1 MRHAKGVHWAPFVV
15 PYANLAEPFS
25 HHMRADPTFSTLK
38 HITGFSDAE
47 LGLVMGYFERK
58 VFRKRSLVHPA
69 GKVANAVYFVESGC
83 LRLFYTK
90 DGVDRT
96 TYFFTEHMFAGT
108 YDSFISRKPSL
119 IAMEALEDTQV
130 LALSYAALEKLYQVF
145 PKMNEFVRKSI
156 EQRFVVLHD
165 LFTSYLL
172 NSPEERYRDL
182 LKERP
187 DLIQRVPQHHIASF
201 IGVTPVSLSR
211 IRRRIAAH

>member
-1 MRHAKGVHWAPFVV
+1 MRTTP
-15 PYANLAEPFS
+15 S
-25 HHMRADPTFSTLK
+25 FSTLK
-38 HITGFSDAE
+38 YITGFSDTE
-47 LGLVMGYFERK
+47 LDLVLDYFERR
-58 VFRKRSLVHPA
+58 VFKKRSLVQPA
-69 GKVANAVYFVESGC
+69 GRVANAVYFVESGC

-96 TYFFTEHMFAGT
+96 TYFFTENAFAGT

-119 IAMEALEDTQV
+119 IAIEALEETQV
-130 LALSYAALEKLYQVF
+130 LALSHSALEELYRVF
-145 PKMNEFVRKSI
+145 PKMNEFIRKSI

-172 NSPEERYRDL
+172 NSPEERYRAL

-187 DLIQRVPQHHIASF
+187 ELIRRIPQHHIASF

-211 IRRRIAAH
+211 IRKRITTD

>member
-1 MRHAKGVHWAPFVV
+1 M
-15 PYANLAEPFS
+15 S
-25 HHMRADPTFSTLK
+25 MRADPTFSTLK

-47 LGLVMGYFERK
+47 LELVLGYFERA
-58 VFRKRSLVHPA
+58 VFKKRHLVQPA

-83 LRLFYTK
+83 LRLFCSK
-90 DGVDRT
+90 EGVDRT

-108 YDSFISRKPSL
+108 YDSFLSRRPSL
-119 IAMEALEDTQV
+119 IAIEALEETRV
-130 LALSYAALEKLYQVF
+130 LVLSYAALEELYRVF

-165 LFTSYLL
+165 LFTAYLL
-172 NSPEERYRDL
+172 NSPEERYLTL

-187 DLIQRVPQHHIASF
+187 ELVQRIPQHHIASF
-201 IGVTPVSLSR
+201 LGVTPVSLSR